1 MTIRL
6 PLAAAL
12 LACAMPAFA
21 ATHNVAPGEDA
32 QKALQEALILAE
44 PGDEIVLAAGR
55 YTVTDG
61 LSLDVDNVTV
71 RGAGMDGTVLD
82 FTGQQGSGE
91 GLLVT
96 SDNVTLRDFAL
107 ENPKGDG
114 IKSKG
119 ADNIVYH
126 RIRVTWTRGPHA
138 ENGAYGIYPVESTG
152 VLIDGVKVTGASDA
166 GIYVGQSNGITVRNS
181 IAEANVAGIEIEN
194 SRNALVEHNV
204 ATRNTGG
211 ILVFDLPALPVMGGG
226 NVIVANNL
234 VVANDTPN
242 FAPPGNIVASVRRG
256 TGILI
261 MANDKVLIENNILSR
276 NPTAPI
282 MVIAYTQSFDDE
294 RYNPL
299 PRDVVIGENLYAPIG
314 PKARNLSREWLG
326 KMVASAHLDAVPD
339 GSDQLPIWELRQS
352 ADLAD
357 AARGYLDVNC
367 AHCHQPDAT
376 ASNSGLDL
384 RWEQKSPDAI
394 GIGKR
399 PVAAGRGAGGH
410 MFDIVPGSPDTS
422 ILTYRMASAEPGVAM
437 PELGKST
444 VDDDGL
450 DIVRRWIAQMR
461 P

>member
-55 YTVTDG
+55 YAVTDG

-114 IKSKG
+114 VKSKG

-242 FAPPGNIVASVRRG
+242 FAPPGNIVAGVRRG
-256 TGILI
+256 TGILV
-261 MANDKVLIENNILSR
+261 MANDKVLIENNILSK
-276 NPTAPI
+276 NPTAPV
-282 MVIAYTQSFDDE
+282 MVIAYTQSFEDE

-299 PRDVVIGENLYAPIG
+299 PRDVVVGENLYDGGGYDPQLEGAEMLLGAFGGELPPVLWDGLGSLAAVEGTSGWSLNLTEAGKGLDGAQPGPLTVGAPSGEFDRSGIG
-314 PKARNLSREWLG
+314 APAE
-326 KMVASAHLDAVPD
+326 LDAR
-339 GSDQLPIWELRQS
+339 L
-352 ADLAD
+352 
-357 AARGYLDVNC
+357 
-367 AHCHQPDAT
+367 
-376 ASNSGLDL
+376 
-384 RWEQKSPDAI
+384 
-394 GIGKR
+394 
-399 PVAAGRGAGGH
+399 GG
-410 MFDIVPGSPDTS
+410 
-422 ILTYRMASAEPGVAM
+422 
-437 PELGKST
+437 
-444 VDDDGL
+444 
-450 DIVRRWIAQMR
+450 
-461 P
+461 